1 MFRMKR
7 SSFDELYL
15 AIESLLYTPNN
26 SMARRSSGSS
36 ISKLTKLYCTLR
48 WLADGSYLD
57 ICIAY
62 GVSQSSSFS
71 TSFETGIVWPVIDA
85 INVAYRIGI
94 PQCRDKLRKIANGF
108 TQYTGGELWGCV
120 SAIDGWVCITR
131 KPNQSEVGNVMAY

>member
-1 MFRMKR
+1 
-7 SSFDELYL
+7 
-15 AIESLLYTPNN
+15 
-26 SMARRSSGSS
+26 
-36 ISKLTKLYCTLR
+36 
-48 WLADGSYLD
+48 
-57 ICIAY
+57 
-62 GVSQSSSFS
+62 
-71 TSFETGIVWPVIDA
+71 VIDA